1 MSPSRLRRLL
11 APVVELRDEEC
22 VTALLMFAYSFLAM
36 SGYNVLKPTTRS
48 KFIDDLG
55 ANNLPYVQL
64 AAGLLMG
71 FVIQGYTKVMRV
83 LPRRWVFPVTQ
94 LTMAAFLVGFW
105 TLFKTGQ
112 SWVSVA
118 YYFWG
123 LLAGSLLISQFWTLA
138 NDIYEPRQA
147 KRTFGFIGGGASLG
161 GIVGAGLAGRL
172 AKPVGTENLLL
183 IGAAFLLICFFVVWA
198 VVSREQPPD
207 RSGAPESKDNTDK
220 KREAVSAAEGLRLLL
235 HSRHLQIIALVIS
248 FAAVGAGI
256 IEQQLNM
263 AAGQLIPLKDARTA
277 FIADVIFYSSIV
289 GLVIQMTLTAR
300 MHRVLGIGFALLILP
315 FSLGTTA
322 IVMLLN
328 PVLWATTVAR
338 VSDTALRYTADK
350 TTREILFM
358 PLPTELKYKA
368 KPFVDVAVD
377 RFAKGAGAALALLI
391 AIKVFHLTWWQLS
404 YLSLPISALWV
415 VLAIKAKH
423 EYQKTFRQSIERH
436 DIDADAVGVTVADS
450 TTVETL
456 IEELASP
463 DDRRVLY
470 AIDLLDS
477 LDKRNLVTP
486 LLLHHESLRVRVRAL
501 NAMAAMNDARPDLAQ
516 RWLPSI
522 ERLLTDEDPEVR
534 TAAVRTLATLRREGA
549 AEFMRPYLTDRDPR
563 LVITAAV
570 ALADSADA
578 ADQSAAQRAIETL
591 AEDPRGSSSEIRR
604 EVARSLSA
612 IRNPQFRNLLVPLIY
627 DANVDVALA
636 AIRSAGAL
644 GSAQAAD
651 VPPVIFVPPLVS
663 LLRNRALKAA
673 AREVLV
679 AYGEP
684 ILEVLAH
691 FLRDAEEDLWVRRH
705 IPATLAR
712 IPSQASVDLLVERL
726 ADSDGFLRY
735 KVIAALET
743 LLRARPDL
751 KCARGPVEALAVQE
765 ALRSCMYLSLL
776 ANLRRADSDI
786 ASRQLAR
793 ALQDKLDRSK
803 DRIYRLLGLG
813 YGAKDMAAARWAL
826 ERGERR
832 AKSSAAEF
840 LDNLLKG
847 DVRKRVMPLLED
859 LPVDERV
866 RKANVLIKSRPRDL
880 EDTVTQL
887 VHDDDQVVAAAAIHF
902 VEARKIG
909 ALAGDLEHTLEHRDI
924 RDWYVF
930 EAASWALASQR
941 MSAEERRARWME
953 PLPAVEVVDRL
964 RHVPLFAFVSI
975 DELYR
980 IVAAGHQVRYES
992 GRRIDEP
999 GGGAMLRFLIDGR
1012 VVPRTADR
1020 TSATEVAAPAV
1031 FGFETLVAA
1040 AASGDSLVATDT
1052 TIVLALPTEE
1062 FLTLLSANTQLAA
1075 GLFRMLIARAPA
1087 SPVVHARAA
1096 AGPPIAA
1103 PGRLRA
1109 VDKVLALEAVPVFA
1123 RASAEELIAL
1133 AAIAREVPV
1142 TDGADLLTQGEPAAI
1157 HIVLDGSVQV
1167 QANDGSAVTAG
1178 PGDTIGIVETL
1189 GGGLA
1194 EARAR
1199 GVAPGSALR
1208 IDRDALFDVLSDR
1221 IDLLRGLFA
1230 AMNG

>member
-1 MSPSRLRRLL
+1 MTSSRLRRLL
-11 APVVELRDEEC
+11 APVVELRDEETI
-22 VTALLMFAYSFLAM
+22 TALLMFAYSFLAM

-105 TLFKTGQ
+105 TLFKSGQ

-161 GIVGAGLAGRL
+161 GIVGAGMAGQL

-183 IGAAFLLICFFVVWA
+183 IGAAFLVLSFFVVWA
-198 VVSREQPPD
+198 VVSREQPGD
-207 RSGAPESKDNTDK
+207 RSGVKEK
-220 KREAVSAAEGLRLLL
+220 KREGVSAAEGLRLLL
-235 HSRHLQIIALVIS
+235 GSRHLQIIALVIA
-248 FAAVGAGI
+248 FAAIGAGI

-277 FIADVIFYSSIV
+277 FIANVIFYSSII

-328 PVLWATTVAR
+328 PVLWATTLAR
-338 VSDTALRYTADK
+338 VSDTSLRYTADK

-358 PLPTELKYKA
+358 PLPTDLKYKA

-391 AIKVFHLTWWQLS
+391 AIKVFHMTWWQLS
-404 YLSLPISALWV
+404 YLSLPISVLWV
-415 VLAIKAKH
+415 FLAIAAKH
-423 EYQKTFRQSIERH
+423 EYQKTFRKSIERH
-436 DIDADAVGVTVADS
+436 DIDADEVRITVADS
-450 TTVETL
+450 TSVETL
-456 IEELASP
+456 IEELAST

-470 AIDLLDS
+470 AIDLLES
-477 LDKRNLVTP
+477 MDKRNLVTP

-501 NAMAAMNDARPDLAQ
+501 QAMAGVRPDLAE
-516 RWLPSI
+516 RWLPAI
-522 ERLLTDEDPEVR
+522 ERLLTDEDPDVR
-534 TAAVRTLATLRREGA
+534 AAAVRTLVALRREGA
-549 AEFMRPYLTDRDPR
+549 AAFMKPYLADRDPR
-563 LVITAAV
+563 LVMTAAV
-570 ALADSADA
+570 SLADSADA
-578 ADQSAAQRAIETL
+578 DDQAAAHRAIEAL
-591 AEDPRGSSSEIRR
+591 VDDAREAASGVRR
-604 EVARSLSA
+604 EVARSLAA
-612 IRNPQFRNLLVPLIY
+612 IRNPHFRTLLVPLIFDS
-627 DANVDVALA
+627 DADVALA
-636 AIRSAGAL
+636 AIRSAGAI
-644 GSAQAAD
+644 GAAGD
-651 VPPVIFVPPLVS
+651 SDALLFVAPLVS
-663 LLRNRALKAA
+663 LLRHRALKAA

-679 AYGEP
+679 GYGEP
-684 ILEVLAH
+684 ILDALAH
-691 FLRDAEEDLWVRRH
+691 FLRDDQEDLWVRRH

-726 ADSDGFLRY
+726 ADPDGFLRY
-735 KVIAALET
+735 KAIAALET
-743 LLRARPDL
+743 LLRARTDL
-751 KCARGPVEALAVQE
+751 KCARVPVEALAGQE

-776 ANLRRADSDI
+776 ANLRRADPDI

-793 ALQDKLDRSK
+793 TLQDKLDRSK
-803 DRIYRLLGLG
+803 DRIYRLLGLI
-813 YGAKDMAAARWAL
+813 YGAKDVSAARWAI
-826 ERGERR
+826 ERGESR
-832 AKSSAAEF
+832 ARSSAAEF

-847 DVRKRVMPLLED
+847 DLRKRVMPLLED
-859 LPVDERV
+859 LPIDERV

-887 VHDDDQVVAAAAIHF
+887 VHDDDQVVAAAAIHY
-902 VEARKIG
+902 VEAKKID
-909 ALAGDLEHTLEHRDI
+909 ALAGDLEQTLEHRDV
-924 RDWYVF
+924 RDWHVF

-941 MSAEERRARWME
+941 MSSEERRARWME

-964 RHVPLFAFVSI
+964 RRVPIFEFVSI

-980 IVAAGHQVRYES
+980 VVAIGHQVRYET

-999 GGGAMLRFLIDGR
+999 GGGAVLRFLLDGR
-1012 VVPRTADR
+1012 VVLRSADR
-1020 TSATEVAAPAV
+1020 TSATEIAAPAV
-1031 FGFETLVAA
+1031 FGFDTVLAVAP
-1040 AASGDSLVATDT
+1040 SGDALVSADA

-1062 FLTLLSANTQLAA
+1062 FLALLSANTQLAA

-1087 SPVVHARAA
+1087 SASPSVLAARPR
-1096 AGPPIAA
+1096 AGAGTAA
-1103 PGRLRA
+1103 PVGLRA
-1109 VDKVLALEAVPVFA
+1109 VDKVLVLGDVPVFA
-1123 RASAEELIAL
+1123 RASADELLAL
-1133 AAIAREVPV
+1133 AAIAREVPIV
-1142 TDGADLLTQGEPAAI
+1142 EGADLCAEGEPAAV
-1157 HIVLDGSVQV
+1157 HIVLGGSLQL
-1167 QANDGSAVTAG
+1167 QRGGGPAVTAG
-1178 PGDTIGIVETL
+1178 PGDAIGVIETL

-1199 GVAPGSALR
+1199 GVASGSALR
-1208 IDRDALFDVLSDR
+1208 IDRDALFEVLSDR

-1230 AMNG
+1230 AMKV

>member
-1 MSPSRLRRLL
+1 MTPSRLRRLL
-11 APVVELRDEEC
+11 SPVVELRDEES

-71 FVIQGYTKVMRV
+71 FVIQGYTKVMQA

-112 SWVSVA
+112 SWVSVV

-172 AKPVGTENLLL
+172 ARPVGTENLLL
-183 IGAAFLLICFFVVWA
+183 IGAGFLFLCFFVVWA
-198 VVSREQPPD
+198 VVNREQPPD
-207 RSGAPESKDNTDK
+207 RSGVNE
-220 KREAVSAAEGLRLLL
+220 KREEVSAAEGLRLLL

-248 FAAVGAGI
+248 FAAIGAGI

-289 GLVIQMTLTAR
+289 GLIIQMTLTAR

-328 PVLWATTVAR
+328 PVLWATTLAR

-358 PLPTELKYKA
+358 PLPTDLKYKA

-391 AIKVFHLTWWQLS
+391 AIKVFHMTWWQLS
-404 YLSLPISALWV
+404 YLSLPISVLWV
-415 VLAIKAKH
+415 VLAVRAKH
-423 EYQKTFRQSIERH
+423 EYQKTFRKSIERH
-436 DIDADAVGVTVADS
+436 DIDAEEVRINVADS

-463 DDRRVLY
+463 DDRRVIY

-477 LDKRNLVTP
+477 LDKRNLITP

-501 NAMAAMNDARPDLAQ
+501 TAMAAMNDARPDLAG
-516 RWLPSI
+516 RWIPAI
-522 ERLLTDEDPEVR
+522 ERLLTDEDPDVR

-549 AEFMRPYLTDRDPR
+549 AEFMRPYLDDRDPR

-570 ALADSADA
+570 ALADSAET
-578 ADQSAAQRAIETL
+578 ADQAAAQRAIERL
-591 AEDPRGSSSEIRR
+591 VEDPREASSEIRR

-612 IRNPQFRNLLVPLIY
+612 IRNPQFRNLLIPLLY
-627 DANVDVALA
+627 DADADVALA
-636 AIRSAGAL
+636 AIRGAGTIPAAGAL
-644 GSAQAAD
+644 LCVA
-651 VPPVIFVPPLVS
+651 PLVS

-673 AREVLV
+673 ARDVLV
-679 AYGEP
+679 GYGEP
-684 ILEVLAH
+684 ILGVLAH
-691 FLRDAEEDLWVRRH
+691 FLRDEEEDLWVRRH

-726 ADSDGFLRY
+726 GDADGFLRY
-735 KVIAALET
+735 KAIAALET

-751 KCARGPVEALAVQE
+751 KCARVPVETLAMRE

-776 ANLRRADSDI
+776 ANLRRADPDVT
-786 ASRQLAR
+786 AGQLAR

-803 DRIYRLLGLG
+803 DRIYRLLGLL
-813 YGAKDMAAARWAL
+813 YGAKDVAAARWAL
-826 ERGERR
+826 DRGQSR

-847 DVRKRVMPLLED
+847 DLRKRVMPLLEE
-859 LPVDERV
+859 LPIDERV
-866 RKANVLIKSRPRDL
+866 RKANVLIKSRPRDQA
-880 EDTVTQL
+880 DTVTQL
-887 VHDDDQVVAAAAIHF
+887 VHDDDQVVAAAAIHY
-902 VEARKIG
+902 VEARKLD
-909 ALAGDLEHTLEHRDI
+909 ALAGDLEQTLEHRDV

-964 RHVPLFAFVSI
+964 RHVPLFAFVSV

-980 IVAAGHQVRYES
+980 IVAVGHQARYET
-992 GRRIDEP
+992 GNRIDEP
-999 GGGAMLRFLIDGR
+999 GGGAMLRFLLDGR
-1012 VVPRTADR
+1012 VVLRTGDR
-1020 TSATEVAAPAV
+1020 TSATEIAAPAA
-1031 FGFETLVAA
+1031 FGFDTVLAA
-1040 AASGDSLVATDT
+1040 APSGDSLVAADS

-1075 GLFRMLIARAPA
+1075 GLFRMLMARATPSA
-1087 SPVVHARAA
+1087 APSLLHPRARAEARAA
-1096 AGPPIAA
+1096 A
-1103 PGRLRA
+1103 PGGLRA
-1109 VDKVLALEAVPVFA
+1109 VDKVLALEEVPVFA
-1123 RASAEELIAL
+1123 RATAEELIAL
-1133 AAIAREVPV
+1133 AAIAREVPIV
-1142 TDGADLLTQGEPAAI
+1142 EGADLFAEGEPAAV
-1157 HIVLDGSVQV
+1157 HIVLSGSLQLQRNGGAAVS
-1167 QANDGSAVTAG
+1167 AGS
-1178 PGDTIGIVETL
+1178 GDAIGVVETL

-1194 EARAR
+1194 EAHAR
-1199 GVAPGSALR
+1199 GVASGSALR
-1208 IDRDALFDVLSDR
+1208 IDRDALFEVLSDR
-1221 IDLLRGLFA
+1221 IDLMRGLFA
-1230 AMNG
+1230 AMKA